1 MYNNRDGLFDVSFAG
16 AATVNRPLVTL
27 QSNGHSIAWR
37 FVTPTEVV
45 NPSEVMSTV
54 VVPEVASAT
63 VENDA
68 TEQENSLQAVRNIG
82 KIRYTEL
89 LGQETEVRLTVTPLK
104 VKEDIL
110 LESAPAQSTSYTTR
124 LTLSAG
130 LIPVLG
136 EDGTVFVRDTAG
148 VDVFRIAAPYMT
160 DAVEEISQEIDVSL
174 SAVGS
179 DWELT
184 VTPNWDWLTDSARV
198 YPVTIDPT
206 VYASNNATNTWDTY
220 IYQNCTSSTAA
231 SRQDLDR
238 MYVGNR
244 SSASQLKCRGMV
256 KFLTMPTIYGDITG
270 AQLSFTTPSGTTTW
284 KNMTLYRITE
294 SWECSTAAWPGPAA
308 TAIQSKT
315 ASNGKYTFDVTTA
328 IKAMYYNNS
337 TGSVGNY
344 GFQIRYQDET
354 VSDYNSLRSSEWWT
368 DTEDDAS
375 KPYLAITYT
384 AYSPCSFASGG
395 IYHITNVASGNYLS
409 VTNSGSTGTVL
420 SGETANYRGNQ
431 SWKLVHVGNGV
442 YSATPTFRV
451 ALRMNATGSADGSN
465 VNVISSDNSDA
476 QRWFIISNGDGTYRF
491 VPVSGKDSNKVLQVA
506 NATAGSVSTAQIG
519 TWSSATKQKW
529 SITAISSQTHSGISS
544 GKTYYIKNVATGK
557 YLSLVSDTNATLVQV
572 GQSAK
577 VQNGKQRWKIIY
589 YNGNYHLQSILG
601 HDGTFNLNKTLEI
614 PNGSMYTGDT
624 PRINAHSGSAAQKF
638 QLKQIDATTFTFFT
652 VCSGYNTSLTA
663 DSNGIAVTTTYHSGN
678 DYQKWVLEPAYDAT
692 QKAVSI
698 GGEFFLES
706 DKDYEQYADVKE
718 SSRAFDLLGYTA
730 AHSAPTTQLQIYD
743 LIDFSSVVHVSCHG
757 GHNGLDFYNAT
768 VDGYDECGVY
778 IRKDTSDEPG
788 WYHNNAAIEDFILV
802 DCKLMIFDSCSTYLP
817 GDNNDICDAAV
828 AAGANAVIG
837 WGHDVDTGNTEWLQM
852 FFERTMRGDTVQQ
865 AVNYINQTHHDGD
878 SDGKCDE
885 DDCGY
890 FDAQVIGN
898 GNFQLFA
905 TQ

>member
-1 MYNNRDGLFDVSFAG
+1 MFKMVRRSTLRKVLSTFMAVILLLSSTAAVSAVGKSDRNISTSSVSSQEQSQQVEQLTIVAEQEDLRGEYEKHFLMSDGTVLAVAYEAPVHYLDEETGAWHEIDNTLQATVTESGETVYNNRDGLFDVSFAG

-37 FVTPTEVV
+37 VVTPTGVV

-63 VENDA
+63 VESDA

-89 LGQETEVRLTVTPLK
+89 LGLETEVRLTVTPLK

-220 IYQNCTSSTAA
+220 IYQNCTSSTTA

-256 KFLTMPTIYGDITG
+256 KFLTMPTIYGDIAG

-308 TAIQSKT
+308 TAIQNKA

-337 TGSVGNY
+337 AGTVGNY

-395 IYHITNVASGNYLS
+395 IYHITNVAS
-409 VTNSGSTGTVL
+409 
-420 SGETANYRGNQ
+420 E
-431 SWKLVHVGNGV
+431 
-442 YSATPTFRV
+442 
-451 ALRMNATGSADGSN
+451 
-465 VNVISSDNSDA
+465 
-476 QRWFIISNGDGTYRF
+476 IIS
-491 VPVSGKDSNKVLQVA
+491 A
-506 NATAGSVSTAQIG
+506 
-519 TWSSATKQKW
+519 
-529 SITAISSQTHSGISS
+529 
-544 GKTYYIKNVATGK
+544 
-557 YLSLVSDTNATLVQV
+557 
-572 GQSAK
+572 
-577 VQNGKQRWKIIY
+577 
-589 YNGNYHLQSILG
+589 
-601 HDGTFNLNKTLEI
+601 
-614 PNGSMYTGDT
+614 
-624 PRINAHSGSAAQKF
+624 
-638 QLKQIDATTFTFFT
+638 
-652 VCSGYNTSLTA
+652 
-663 DSNGIAVTTTYHSGN
+663 
-678 DYQKWVLEPAYDAT
+678 
-692 QKAVSI
+692 
-698 GGEFFLES
+698 
-706 DKDYEQYADVKE
+706 
-718 SSRAFDLLGYTA
+718 
-730 AHSAPTTQLQIYD
+730 
-743 LIDFSSVVHVSCHG
+743 
-757 GHNGLDFYNAT
+757 
-768 VDGYDECGVY
+768 
-778 IRKDTSDEPG
+778 
-788 WYHNNAAIEDFILV
+788 
-802 DCKLMIFDSCSTYLP
+802 
-817 GDNNDICDAAV
+817 
-828 AAGANAVIG
+828 
-837 WGHDVDTGNTEWLQM
+837 
-852 FFERTMRGDTVQQ
+852 
-865 AVNYINQTHHDGD
+865 
-878 SDGKCDE
+878 
-885 DDCGY
+885 
-890 FDAQVIGN
+890 
-898 GNFQLFA
+898 
-905 TQ
+905 